1 MKEVMM
7 TGLTNEQVQQRI
19 EEGKINVNEN
29 PNTRSYK
36 QIIRENVLTFFNFL
50 NLALMIMVLLV
61 GSYKNSMFMGII
73 VINTVI
79 GIVQEVRA
87 KKTLDKLAI
96 LTESKAVVLREGK
109 KWSIS
114 TEKLVMDDI
123 LYLKTGDQIPADSKV
138 LEGSI
143 EVNESLL
150 TGESD
155 NLQKNEGDE
164 LFSGSFVTSG
174 EAWCQIIHVGKDNY
188 AAQITSEA
196 KEFKRHNSELRNS
209 LNAILKTI
217 SVIIVPMGLLLFY
230 KQYYIAG
237 NGIRDAVVNMVAAVL
252 GMIPEGLVL
261 LTSVALTL
269 GTLALTRKNTL
280 VQELYCIETLARVDT
295 LCLDKTG
302 TITAGTMCVEQVEPY
317 VKGMTFQK
325 SLPETAQ
332 PQIPQSDA
340 DQPASVQSCSEN
352 PDASQSET
360 TLLATVQ
367 PEQAQP
373 EMTIGE
379 IERVMANMMSVLK
392 DKNATADALHKRF
405 SRRTDMPVDHC
416 IPFSSDRKYSGV
428 AFKDEGTYLMGA
440 AQFLFPDGNEDLLR
454 QCAQYG
460 KEGLRVLV
468 LAHSPN
474 KNQENE
480 LPEGLRPVALF
491 MITDIIREDAPETLE
506 FFKNQG
512 VNLKVISGDDP
523 VTVSAIAK
531 KAGLENADQYIDATT
546 ITTPEEMEHAVADC
560 SVFGRVTP
568 QQKKEMVL
576 ALQKQGHTVAMT
588 GDGVNDVL
596 ALKEADCSVVMA
608 EGSDAAKNIANVV
621 LMDSNFSAM
630 PDIVNQ
636 GRRVINNIRT
646 AASMFLIKTI
656 FSALLCLITIFWGE
670 SYPFEP
676 IQMSLI
682 SACAVGIPTFLLAQ
696 ENNFNKIESGFLRYV
711 FMNAFPAA
719 VTITGCVFTIM
730 LVCQNV
736 YHSNE
741 MLSTACFLVTGWNY
755 MAALKTVYAPLSKY
769 RKIIIYGMQFIF
781 FFAAVCVQNL
791 LSLGSLEFGMIILV
805 FILMTFS
812 PVVIEVITEWCRAM
826 YNKARGKEKKGLV
839 SLFLEKVQK

>member
-1 MKEVMM
+1 M

-36 QIIRENVLTFFNFL
+36 QIVRENVLTFFNFL

-317 VKGMTFQK
+317 VEGMSIQK
-325 SLPETAQ
+325 SLPENEQ

-340 DQPASVQSCSEN
+340 DQPASAQSCGEN
-352 PDASQSET
+352 TDASQPET
-360 TLLATVQ
+360 TLLATSQ
-367 PEQAQP
+367 PELAQP

-454 QCAQYG
+454 QCAQ
-460 KEGLRVLV
+460 
-468 LAHSPN
+468 
-474 KNQENE
+474 
-480 LPEGLRPVALF
+480 
-491 MITDIIREDAPETLE
+491 
-506 FFKNQG
+506 
-512 VNLKVISGDDP
+512 
-523 VTVSAIAK
+523 
-531 KAGLENADQYIDATT
+531 
-546 ITTPEEMEHAVADC
+546 
-560 SVFGRVTP
+560 
-568 QQKKEMVL
+568 
-576 ALQKQGHTVAMT
+576 
-588 GDGVNDVL
+588 
-596 ALKEADCSVVMA
+596 
-608 EGSDAAKNIANVV
+608 
-621 LMDSNFSAM
+621 
-630 PDIVNQ
+630 
-636 GRRVINNIRT
+636 
-646 AASMFLIKTI
+646 
-656 FSALLCLITIFWGE
+656 
-670 SYPFEP
+670 
-676 IQMSLI
+676 
-682 SACAVGIPTFLLAQ
+682 
-696 ENNFNKIESGFLRYV
+696 
-711 FMNAFPAA
+711 
-719 VTITGCVFTIM
+719 
-730 LVCQNV
+730 
-736 YHSNE
+736 
-741 MLSTACFLVTGWNY
+741 
-755 MAALKTVYAPLSKY
+755 
-769 RKIIIYGMQFIF
+769 
-781 FFAAVCVQNL
+781 
-791 LSLGSLEFGMIILV
+791 
-805 FILMTFS
+805 
-812 PVVIEVITEWCRAM
+812 
-826 YNKARGKEKKGLV
+826 
-839 SLFLEKVQK
+839 